1 MPTYKVILTKRQ
13 WRGGDRPRN
22 PFVARLSDS
31 DLLTPS
37 SWVTIER
44 EWTFEADSPE
54 HVKKL
59 YEEAIELKLEQVVG
73 FELAS
78 VKEINDD

>member
-1 MPTYKVILTKRQ
+1 MPTYRVILTKRQ
-13 WRGGDRPRN
+13 WRGGNKQRN
-22 PFVARLSDS
+22 PFLTRLAEAN
-31 DLLTPS
+31 LLTPS
-37 SWVTIER
+37 DWVTIER

-59 YEEAIELKLEQVVG
+59 YDEAVELKLEQVVG

-78 VKEINDD
+78 VKEIV